1 MVSTPTLTLIHIR
14 KKSCNSA
21 IALIPSLSL
30 SPKYPH
36 TLCSLLPA
44 PAAARRLRGYGAAGV
59 EIAEW
64 RSQRRF
70 RFGLVLG
77 LWLRLPVR
85 RALRA
90 RRARQAARG
99 SWRGRW
105 QRGKRGGGGG
115 CAVAVEELDWGSRE
129 GPHLRAVVLPSSG
142 SIRGS
147 YESMTSIST
156 SAAAW
161 WMLLQRA
168 GKRPRRSRRSW

>member
-14 KKSCNSA
+14 KKKA
-21 IALIPSLSL
+21 VILPSFSSPHSL

-44 PAAARRLRGYGAAGV
+44 PAAARRLRGYDAAGV

-64 RSQRRF
+64 RSRRRF

-85 RALRA
+85 WALRA
-90 RRARQAARG
+90 RQARQAVRG

-105 QRGKRGGGGG
+105 QRGNRGGGGG
-115 CAVAVEELDWGSRE
+115 CAVAVDELDWGSRE
-129 GPHLRAVVLPSSG
+129 GRHPRAVVLPGSG

-147 YESMTSIST
+147 YESTTSIST

-161 WMLLQRA
+161 WMLLRRA
-168 GKRPRRSRRSW
+168 GKRPRRSGRSW